1 MYTKGQTITVNTDE
15 TNGADSND
23 QLATAL
29 NQKLGGDWWWTNGE
43 LNYSEHGGHG
53 VEVQVC
59 PRDEFDIFARELAE
73 DSNNPEPTVQDIQHD
88 IDENYVVLIWDGK
101 EYILNPQV

>member
-15 TNGADSND
+15 TNGADTND

-29 NQKLGGDWWWTNGE
+29 HQKLGGDWHWVNE
-43 LNYSEHGGHG
+43 QLFYSD

-59 PRDEFDIFARELAE
+59 PRDDFELLARELAE
-73 DSNNPEPTVQDIQHD
+73 DSNNPEPTVQDIQYD
-88 IDENYVVLIWDGK
+88 IDENYVILIWNDQ
-101 EYILNPQV
+101 EYVLVPQI